1 MTAMYI
7 DMHIHTTNGA
17 SDSQL
22 MPDEMAEIAR
32 SIGLHGVNVS
42 EHDRVWDRYVAEAFR
57 EKHPY
62 LFVSPGMEVS
72 TDLGHIVVVGMKEYV
87 GGIRKATELRRVVSE
102 LGGFMIVAH
111 PFRHFFDPVNFTR
124 KGQKPPEMTVENM
137 MKLPV
142 FQLVDGIE
150 VLNGANT
157 IRENY
162 FALEIAHALGKP
174 GTGGSDAHSRSG
186 VAYYCTGFERP
197 VTSVEEMLV
206 EMHAGRITP
215 VMGLPEGNPRA
226 FTLADKPAGYPGPP
240 A

>member
-1 MTAMYI
+1 MTGTYV

-22 MPDEMAEIAR
+22 RPDEMAEIAQ
-32 SIGLHGVNVS
+32 SIGLTGVNVS
-42 EHDRVWDRYVAEAFR
+42 EHDRVWDHYTAQAFR

-87 GGIRKATELRRVVSE
+87 GGIRKATELRRVVTE

-111 PFRHFFDPVNFTR
+111 PFRHFFDPVTFTR
-124 KGQKPPEMTVENM
+124 HGKKPPEMTVENM
-137 MKLPV
+137 SKLEV
-142 FQLVDGIE
+142 FHLVDGIE

-157 IRENY
+157 MRENY
-162 FALEIAHALGKP
+162 FALQIAHALGKP

-186 VAYYCTGFERP
+186 VGYYCTLFEKELTD
-197 VTSVEEMLV
+197 VSEMLR

-215 VMGLPEGNPRA
+215 IIGLPEGKPRP
-226 FTLADKPAGYPGPP
+226 FTIDDVPEGVTTR
-240 A
+240 